1 MLNNDVG
8 DNQMIIELQ
17 AKIDEMN
24 REIER
29 LEQDNFTLNMYLEG
43 VQQQQ

>member
-1 MLNNDVG
+1 MMNVDVG

-17 AKIDEMN
+17 AKIDEMS

-43 VQQQQ
+43 VQ

>member
-1 MLNNDVG
+1 MLNVDVG

-17 AKIDEMN
+17 AKIDEMS